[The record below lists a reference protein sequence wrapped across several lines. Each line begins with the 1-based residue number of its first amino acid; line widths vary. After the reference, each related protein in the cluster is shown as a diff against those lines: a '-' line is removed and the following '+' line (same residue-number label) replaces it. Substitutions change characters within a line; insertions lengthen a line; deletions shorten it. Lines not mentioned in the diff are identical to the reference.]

1 MPKKKS
7 EKKQK
12 SITKSTK
19 SKGLGDTLEKVF
31 KKTGIDKVAKWVL
44 GEDCGCDKRRDKLNK
59 LFPYKN
65 PECLTEDE
73 FIYLDKY
80 FNSGKKTIHP
90 KTQQKLLKIYNRI
103 FHDNMKLTSCSSCFK
118 NNLHKVL
125 QKLHKEYSE

>member
-1 MPKKKS
+1 MPKKKL
-7 EKKQK
+7 EKEPKK
-12 SITKSTK
+12 SIKDTK

-73 FIYLDKY
+73 FNYLDKY
-80 FNSGKKTIHP
+80 FSSGKKTVHP

>member
-1 MPKKKS
+1 MSESNYYEKYLKYKKKYLELKAS
-7 EKKQK
+7 QEAGDVL
-12 SITKSTK
+12 STK
-19 SKGLGDTLEKVF
+19 EGVQ
-31 KKTGIDKVAKWVL
+31 
-44 GEDCGCDKRRDKLNK
+44 DKLNK